1 MSWPTSVKVG
11 AVEYSVAEV
20 AGLRLDGAEMCGLC
34 RVGPCQIEVKAD
46 MPAARARETL
56 LHEVIHAV
64 NSEYGIG
71 LKERQ
76 VQALG
81 TALVQVLRDNPAL
94 KED

>member
-1 MSWPTSVKVG
+1 MRLPVSVKVA
-11 AVEYSVAEV
+11 AVEYSVDAI
-20 AGLRLDGAEMCGLC
+20 ADLKLDGEAMCGLC
-34 RVGPCQIEVKAD
+34 RVGPCRIELKAD
-46 MPAARARETL
+46 LPAGRLRETL
-56 LHEVIHAV
+56 LHEVIHAI

-71 LKERQ
+71 LRERQ